1 MRKVISC
8 PDRGPR
14 ALFDSQLTTPCIPL
28 LAVMM
33 RTIPP
38 ISIVKT
44 MIFTWSASNK
54 EPTTYVS
61 TTRSTPPPK
70 AVAGLAPPYKAIRK
84 VPVRMP
90 TNNEEITSLIN
101 KAITMA
107 STGGSIDIH
116 SGIGPATGPKTYSND
131 RLKDKA
137 ITTISPI
144 HFFFIGTK

>member
-1 MRKVISC
+1 
-8 PDRGPR
+8 
-14 ALFDSQLTTPCIPL
+14 
-28 LAVMM
+28 
-33 RTIPP
+33 
-38 ISIVKT
+38 
-44 MIFTWSASNK
+44 
-54 EPTTYVS
+54 
-61 TTRSTPPPK
+61 
-70 AVAGLAPPYKAIRK
+70 
-84 VPVRMP
+84 MP

-131 RLKDKA
+131 RLKTKA